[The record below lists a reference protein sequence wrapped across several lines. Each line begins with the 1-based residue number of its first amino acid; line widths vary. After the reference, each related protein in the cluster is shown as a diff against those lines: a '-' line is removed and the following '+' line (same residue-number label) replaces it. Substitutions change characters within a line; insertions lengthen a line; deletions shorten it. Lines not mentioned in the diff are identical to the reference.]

1 MSLKDETQ
9 THQTAGGD
17 VVRKRSKRR
26 RCGAHCKRFWWA
38 YLIAFACV
46 VVLVVCLVI
55 FVGVPNIAQ
64 DKLNEA
70 ELDIQGVNIL
80 NTEPNKF
87 LMEVNSTITTDGSIH
102 ADVDAFTGR
111 MYLEDHEPHVA
122 FATLDFPET
131 SADKMQVV
139 NISQEVTVADMDA
152 FVRFNEWFVE
162 RETLRLTIEGETK
175 VKPAGLDRK
184 YGVTFKKT
192 LDVKGLNLLK
202 GTEVLVDSAELF
214 LSVDDNNRNFYGEAD
229 IPNPSH
235 FTLEVGNVAFHQYIG
250 DEDLGHLF
258 IEDLILYPGS
268 NTVNVSAN
276 LNQPRVLALLRTT
289 PDYCKDGIIPFK
301 LLAENVTRDGNDI
314 EYFAKGLAV
323 ANQTVDID
331 IGAIIKNNLGT
342 TIECADEED

>member
-9 THQTAGGD
+9 TQQTAGGD
-17 VVRKRSKRR
+17 VVHKRSKKR

-55 FVGVPNIAQ
+55 FVGPNIAQ

-70 ELDIQGVNIL
+70 ELNIEGVNIL

-162 RETLRLTIEGETK
+162 RESLRLTIEGETK

-184 YGVTFKKT
+184 YSVTFKKT
-192 LDVKGLNLLK
+192 LDVKGLNLLQ
-202 GTEVLVDSAELF
+202 GTEVLVESAELS

-235 FTLEVGNVAFHQYIG
+235 FTLEVVR
-250 DEDLGHLF
+250 DLVSW
-258 IEDLILYPGS
+258 PGRS
-268 NTVNVSAN
+268 FLLMVFAN
-276 LNQPRVLALLRTT
+276 AAS
-289 PDYCKDGIIPFK
+289 G
-301 LLAENVTRDGNDI
+301 
-314 EYFAKGLAV
+314 
-323 ANQTVDID
+323 
-331 IGAIIKNNLGT
+331 
-342 TIECADEED
+342 